1 MIRRA
6 LAMLAFAGCSAANA
20 EPELV
25 QVEQGDLTVTVD
37 VTGAMRSIDA
47 DRLGPPATPGIWNFK
62 IAMMAAE
69 GSEVAAGVP
78 VLAFDTSE
86 LERRLEEKI
95 AERDG
100 AITQLELKAASAKV
114 ARQDEQLAIAE
125 AESKVRKA
133 KVKADAP
140 KEITA
145 VIELEKARLELELA
159 EIEVA
164 HLRRKSKASAR
175 RDAAEIASWRSKRDR
190 AEERVAM
197 IRAAIAAMTVV
208 APRAGTVIYQA
219 DWEGKKKKVGDNA
232 WRQESV
238 LQVVSLARMQGDGEI
253 DEVDIRRVATGQAVA
268 LRVDAQADVE
278 IRGRV
283 GTIAQTVQRAGPDN
297 PLKVAHLDVAIEDAL
312 GVPLRPGMRFRGTIA
327 VEHLQGVAILPVE
340 LVSST
345 PSGPIVRRRTAAG
358 IEEVAVVLG
367 PHTAERVVIE
377 SGLEIGDEIV
387 RADAEVP

>member
-1 MIRRA
+1 MA
-6 LAMLAFAGCSAANA
+6 LALAACSAACSAASA

-25 QVEQGDLTVTVD
+25 KVEQGELTITVD
-37 VTGAMRSIDA
+37 VSGAMRSTDA
-47 DRLGPPATPGIWNFK
+47 DRLGPPATPGIWNYK

-100 AITQLELKAASAKV
+100 ANTQLELKAASAKV

-159 EIEVA
+159 ELEVA

-175 RDAAEIASWRSKRDR
+175 RDAAEIASWKSKRGR

-197 IRAAIAAMTVV
+197 IRDAITKMTV
-208 APRAGTVIYQA
+208 ASPRAGTVIYQA
-219 DWEGKKKKVGDNA
+219 DWEGKKKKVGDGA
-232 WRQESV
+232 WRQENV
-238 LQVVSLARMQGDGEI
+238 LQVVSLAQMEGDGEI
-253 DEVDIRRVATGQAVA
+253 DEVDIRRVTTGQTAA

-283 GTIAQTVQRAGPDN
+283 GTIARTVQRAGPDN
-297 PLKVAHLDVAIEDAL
+297 PLKVAHLEIAIEDAA
-312 GVPLRPGMRFRGTIA
+312 GVPLRPGMRFRGTIE
-327 VEHLQGVAILPVE
+327 VEQLRDVLLLPVDV
-340 LVSST
+340 VSAT
-345 PSGPIVRRRTAAG
+345 PNGPVVLRRTADG

-367 PHTAERVVIE
+367 PRAAERVVIE
-377 SGLEIGDEIV
+377 HGVTAGDEIV
-387 RADAEVP
+387 RAQERTP